1 MRSASYNAEREHTI
15 LATDPAIGI
24 QWPSVPGGLRMSD
37 RDRDAPSLA
46 EVRTADLLP
55 IWGRHGHS
63 SRACDTASR
72 TRTNSPGSLA
82 TRSRESA
89 LRVLHIKLGCAP

>member
-37 RDRDAPSLA
+37 RDRDAPPLA
-46 EVRTADLLP
+46 EVRAADLP
-55 IWGRHGHS
+55 PTREETRAVIACMRHG
-63 SRACDTASR
+63 
-72 TRTNSPGSLA
+72 
-82 TRSRESA
+82 
-89 LRVLHIKLGCAP
+89 K